1 MHLSRCGFYAARMT
15 LPNPVDAVILDMDGT
30 LHDTEW
36 VYHLALKRAVAAVG
50 FEVSD
55 GFCHSLIG
63 LPGTEC
69 DLILKQ
75 HLGPGFPFTECD
87 RLYAENREAL
97 LAEGIPLKPGA
108 LQLLEFLARRGLPAA
123 VATSATRHAADL
135 HLGRSGLRARLP
147 VVVTRDD
154 VAHGKPHPDLFLRA
168 AWAIGIAPG
177 RCLAVEDS
185 FNGIRAA
192 HAAGM
197 MPVMVPDLLTPTPD
211 IRALC
216 VEIVADLHAVQRLLA
231 AR

>member
-1 MHLSRCGFYAARMT
+1 MK
-15 LPNPVDAVILDMDGT
+15 LPKQVDAVILDMDGT

-36 VYHLALKRAVAAVG
+36 VYHLALKRAVTAVG
-50 FEVSD
+50 FAVSD
-55 GFCHSLIG
+55 SFCHSLIG
-63 LPGTEC
+63 LPGREC
-69 DLILKQ
+69 DLILKE
-75 HLGPGFPFTECD
+75 HLGPGFPFAECD
-87 RLYAENREAL
+87 GLFAEHREAL

-108 LQLLEFLARRGLPAA
+108 LELLEFLARRGLPAA

-197 MPVMVPDLLTPTPD
+197 MPVMVPDLLTPTAD
-211 IRALC
+211 IRTLC
-216 VEIVADLHAVQRLLA
+216 VEIVADLHAVQRLLSA
-231 AR
+231 G